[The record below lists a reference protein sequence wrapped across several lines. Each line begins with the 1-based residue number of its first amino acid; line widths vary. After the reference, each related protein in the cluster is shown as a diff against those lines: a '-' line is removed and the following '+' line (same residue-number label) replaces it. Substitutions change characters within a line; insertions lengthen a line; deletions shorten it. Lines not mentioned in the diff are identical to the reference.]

1 MTAKYRV
8 EITPSAEADIHD
20 IWEYISADSPEM
32 AAKFI
37 AELLEQAEKL
47 ATMPQRCP
55 LIPEN
60 AQLCTQ
66 YRHLIYGSYRTIF
79 RIGSSKVFV
88 LRVIHGS
95 RLLELG

>member
-1 MTAKYRV
+1 MIVKYRV
-8 EITPSAEADIHD
+8 EITQSAEADIHE
-20 IWEYISADSPEM
+20 IWEYISADSPET
-32 AAKFI
+32 AAQFI
-37 AELLEQAEKL
+37 AELIEQAEKL
-47 ATMPQRCP
+47 TIMPNRCP

-66 YRHLIYGSYRTIF
+66 YRHLLYGSYRTIF
-79 RIGSSKVFV
+79 RIGGSTVFV